1 MCKLKSEG
9 GRCHYADM
17 ISVIRRKHRR
27 RNPGIREDKLDKL
40 VREDIAANPG
50 LAWHEAQRHNNA
62 QWTPPKWSVPE
73 SLTKNMHPVGSLPTS
88 IPTCQELYEQ
98 NERWMDTLLN
108 KKEHNA
114 VAQYSMYG
122 YVGING
128 VLRGTKGWHHSSLI
142 QKSQLQ
148 QESQRMKEQAA
159 TIDAAL
165 EKAPTTER
173 NYPLYRYY
181 KIPDGVPV
189 DRYVNELL
197 LPTGGHKDKGFLS
210 TTANPLHALAAIYK
224 HNESTGLQ
232 GYVLLE
238 IWTQRGASL
247 QRSEEARPGDVQS
260 QEQEILLPR
269 NMGLRFL
276 ESGKMR
282 HQFDEVP
289 VELANRF
296 NSRAIIGRKL
306 SVPVLRMVDEELVR
320 EERNRF
326 R

>member
-1 MCKLKSEG
+1 MCKLKADG
-9 GRCHYADM
+9 GRCRYADM
-17 ISVIRRKHRR
+17 ISIIRRKHRR

-40 VREDIAANPG
+40 VREDIAANPE

-73 SLTKNMHPVGSLPTS
+73 SLTKDMHPVGALPKST
-88 IPTCQELYEQ
+88 PTVQELYDQ
-98 NERWMDTLLN
+98 NEVWMEALD
-108 KKEHNA
+108 KKERNA
-114 VAQYSMYG
+114 VVQYSMNG
-122 YVGING
+122 YIGING

-165 EKAPTTER
+165 EKAPATER
-173 NYPLYRYY
+173 NQPLYRYY
-181 KIPDGVPV
+181 KVPDGVPV
-189 DRYVNELL
+189 DRYVEEIL

-224 HNESTGLQ
+224 RNDSLDLN
-232 GYVLLE
+232 GYVVME
-238 IWTQRGASL
+238 IWTRRGASL
-247 QRSEEARPGDVQS
+247 QRDEEARPGDVQS
-260 QEQEILLPR
+260 QEQEVLLPR

-289 VELANRF
+289 VELENRF
-296 NSRAIIGRKL
+296 NNRSIIGRKL
-306 SVPVLRMVDEELVR
+306 SVPLLRMIDEDLVR